1 MAKILIFL
9 QPDHERSMS
18 VLREEPNWVTASKM
32 QLTFWRIV
40 SWLLRYISIT
50 ANKTLKPL
58 KQRATYNAQTKCIL
72 ILVTLYCIDGLEL
85 GSAGVRSMCMCIESI
100 ESLNSGLCLWP
111 QKILNVRQR
120 GLSWSG
126 HWQGAAT
133 GIEIPGH
140 QEEVLC
146 VMWTGLDTRD
156 ANQSA

>member
-58 KQRATYNAQTKCIL
+58 IQRATYNAQTKCIL
-72 ILVTLYCIDGLEL
+72 ILVTLYFVLYRWTGAWERRSKEYVYWITELWLVSLATENIECSSARAELEWTL
-85 GSAGVRSMCMCIESI
+85 TGGGHWHWDTRAPGGSVVRD
-100 ESLNSGLCLWP
+100 
-111 QKILNVRQR
+111 VD
-120 GLSWSG
+120 WSG
-126 HWQGAAT
+126 Y
-133 GIEIPGH
+133 
-140 QEEVLC
+140 
-146 VMWTGLDTRD
+146 MRR
-156 ANQSA
+156 